1 MSDGMAMM
9 EGLALREVEAMER
22 IASALERIADA
33 MKADGAERAVEPER
47 AGAQG
52 QHLDEA
58 RGLAPDVIYLEELF
72 SGEEWACSGGQ
83 DGVRLTLAST
93 AEDRA
98 HELWPGVQVVRMAA
112 LLAGQY
118 GDGEGS

>member
-1 MSDGMAMM
+1 MSWEESDYD
-9 EGLALREVEAMER
+9 ALKR
-22 IASALERIADA
+22 IAGALERIADA
-33 MKADGAERAVEPER
+33 MKANRAERAGEP
-47 AGAQG
+47 G

-72 SGEEWACSGGQ
+72 TGEEWACSGGQ
-83 DGVRLTLAST
+83 EGVRLTLAST